1 MAAPEQDS
9 TLSVTDL
16 DEKQKWI
23 VVGGKAKQTPA
34 NSKHKLAVNDLL
46 DSPGSTLVADLY
58 EDSGLHESSGL
69 GVTKEY
75 ELALNGFDAWLQ
87 KEFGTAV
94 AVATKTGHGQV
105 DKDVLCQTLRKSF
118 QNSKLVRLNA
128 KAPKELYKEIQK
140 LTHELKAQED
150 LVSSWKHEYELK
162 RNEVHSLRMAPTV
175 EPKMLPVKPKG
186 PPSPPKLQM
195 RPERNEKY
203 TAIVLAIALMFS
215 VFGHGYTWY
224 QTRCDAA

>member
-16 DEKQKWI
+16 DEKQKWV

-87 KEFGTAV
+87 KEFGSPTAD
-94 AVATKTGHGQV
+94 HYLHRY
-105 DKDVLCQTLRKSF
+105 LC
-118 QNSKLVRLNA
+118 
-128 KAPKELYKEIQK
+128 
-140 LTHELKAQED
+140 
-150 LVSSWKHEYELK
+150 
-162 RNEVHSLRMAPTV
+162 
-175 EPKMLPVKPKG
+175 
-186 PPSPPKLQM
+186 
-195 RPERNEKY
+195 
-203 TAIVLAIALMFS
+203 
-215 VFGHGYTWY
+215 
-224 QTRCDAA
+224 